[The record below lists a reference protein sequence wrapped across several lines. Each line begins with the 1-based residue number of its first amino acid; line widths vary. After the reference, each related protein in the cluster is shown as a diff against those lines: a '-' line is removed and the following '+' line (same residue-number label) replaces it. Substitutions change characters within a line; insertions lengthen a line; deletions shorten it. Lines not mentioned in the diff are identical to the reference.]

1 MFALC
6 IFLMYNLFKYTIIL
20 ILFMQQKSTTINE
33 QGQIVIPKIFRDYL
47 NSKTVLIQKDENHSI
62 KLTPI
67 PDLGGSLA
75 KYTSS
80 KNSDFKQERNQAWE
94 SAVKQNFDPKDK

>member
-1 MFALC
+1 
-6 IFLMYNLFKYTIIL
+6 
-20 ILFMQQKSTTINE
+20 MQQKSTTINE

-47 NSKTVLIQKDENHSI
+47 NSKTVLIQKDENNSI

-75 KYTSS
+75 KYTTS
-80 KNSDFKQERNQAWE
+80 KNIDFKQERNQAWND
-94 SAVKQNFDPKDK
+94 AVKQKFDPKNK